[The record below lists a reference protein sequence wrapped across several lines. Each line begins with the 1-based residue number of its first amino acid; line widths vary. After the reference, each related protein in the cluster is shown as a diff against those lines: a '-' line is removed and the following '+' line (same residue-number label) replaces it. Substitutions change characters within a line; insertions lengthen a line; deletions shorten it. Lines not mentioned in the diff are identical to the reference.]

1 MFKSIYSL
9 ENVCGGVFLRTAA
22 GVRAYSFIK
31 EDSSQMLSCKTY
43 EVLQNIAFKKTLGRL
58 LLDDC
63 NLKCTHKWYLKCNL
77 SAT

>member
-31 EDSSQMLSCKTY
+31 EDSLTD
-43 EVLQNIAFKKTLGRL
+43 AFL
-58 LLDDC
+58 
-63 NLKCTHKWYLKCNL
+63 
-77 SAT
+77 